1 MIDITELMIIILC
14 ILGCVFVV
22 AATVL
27 VLRLIKTVKKV
38 DYLIDDVTMKSSKL
52 DGVFD
57 IVDRSADALTL
68 LTDKAVLFVSN
79 ILSNVFKKKEK
90 GEEEENE

>member
-79 ILSNVFKKKEK
+79 ILSDVFKKKEK